1 MRCRLEVSPTA
12 WKTAAMRRL
21 SHDDG
26 YIHDG
31 IPGGEI
37 VIWSLSQKR
46 SEPGDCHAINIHH
59 TGSKTNFPS
68 LCFWYQSFR
77 RQIMTTMNP
86 FETGEYCGLPSAHL
100 RDRGIS
106 RCRSNSEVGDA
117 CLVRAF
123 RFTQRLTGL
132 NVKDM
137 IHKLW
142 QNRFGSKPWW
152 HCVY

>member
-1 MRCRLEVSPTA
+1 
-12 WKTAAMRRL
+12 
-21 SHDDG
+21 
-26 YIHDG
+26 
-31 IPGGEI
+31 
-37 VIWSLSQKR
+37 
-46 SEPGDCHAINIHH
+46 
-59 TGSKTNFPS
+59 
-68 LCFWYQSFR
+68 
-77 RQIMTTMNP
+77 MNP

-137 IHKLW
+137 IHKYLIVAITNVVFMFFVEG
-142 QNRFGSKPWW
+142 QFGIIIVSGVVMAFGTGIP
-152 HCVY
+152 